1 MSYRAVEKRLN
12 VQLGV
17 PTSFDR
23 LLICQEHI
31 NKTLGW
37 LQLPFANQRLS
48 YGTSRCF
55 DAFRQDPS
63 SRYLPPNVTRK
74 KYTFSLMTQ
83 HNANSF
89 TLIKIA
95 TYFPSKTSLTFTMAP
110 WPFTCIPTLP
120 IEKMKPQ
127 IKNTEL
133 RVKSFLPGLCP
144 RQADPHYT
152 PSPPWS

>member
-1 MSYRAVEKRLN
+1 MEKRHSF
-12 VQLGV
+12 QLRV

-23 LLICQEHI
+23 LLPCQEHI

-37 LQLPFANQRLS
+37 LHLPYANQRLS
-48 YGTSRCF
+48 YGISRCF

-63 SRYLPPNVTRK
+63 SQYLPPNVTRK
-74 KYTFSLMTQ
+74 NNTFSLMTQ
-83 HNANSF
+83 PNAKSF
-89 TLIKIA
+89 TLTKIA

-133 RVKSFLPGLCP
+133 RVKSFLPGLCM
-144 RQADPHYT
+144 RQADPRYT